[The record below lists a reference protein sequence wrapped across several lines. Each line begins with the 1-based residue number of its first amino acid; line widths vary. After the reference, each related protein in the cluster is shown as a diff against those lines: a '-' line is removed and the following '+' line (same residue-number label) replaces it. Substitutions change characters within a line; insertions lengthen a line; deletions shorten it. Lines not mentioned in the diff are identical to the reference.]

1 MKKIRVVAA
10 IACCWT
16 TLSMF
21 SCTDFVDLKYPTIV
35 GQDQYY
41 NTQSDFQAAVNG
53 LYASLRPVYND
64 FHTLAE
70 LPSDNTQ
77 ANDYTLGLLSLD
89 QMTWLDNNTNI
100 QNLWLNSYRVI
111 GQANTI
117 LGRINAVSMD
127 ENVKARFIAEAKF
140 IRALMYFNLVRFFGD
155 VPLVVN
161 EIKTEAEAYGYLRE
175 SVQVVYD
182 QIELDLTDAIA
193 ILPSVGQVEN
203 DGRAT
208 KGAAQGLLGT
218 VYVAQ
223 RSFEEALP
231 ILAELIGDGHY
242 KLLDDYEAL
251 FLAPNKNNE
260 EMLFSIQYH
269 SNGNAEG
276 SNFSILF
283 APFGSG
289 TEITSGGNPAQVN
302 EGTQDLWDAF
312 EEGDARK
319 PVAIAKYSPTGVYY
333 TRKFLDKPTANY
345 EANNNWPVLRYADV
359 KLLYAE
365 TLNELG
371 RGSDAMDE
379 LNDVR
384 RRADLDGLS
393 GLGQA
398 ALRDA
403 IQRERR
409 VELCFEGHRWFDL
422 LRTGNMVDVMSAYKE
437 KGVGYQV
444 DSYEVDSYK
453 VLLPI
458 PFRERSLNP
467 KLTQNNGYE

>member
-1 MKKIRVVAA
+1 MKTIRV
-10 IACCWT
+10 IFIMICCWT
-16 TLSMF
+16 TCSML
-21 SCTDFVDLKYPTIV
+21 SCTDFVDLHHPAIV

-41 NTQSDFQAAVNG
+41 NNQSDFQAAVNG

-64 FHTLAE
+64 FYTLAE

-77 ANDYTLGLLSLD
+77 ANDYTLGLLPLD

-117 LGRINAVSMD
+117 LGRIDAISMD
-127 ENVKARFIAEAKF
+127 EEVRARFIAEAKF
-140 IRALMYFNLVRFFGD
+140 IRALMYFNLVRFFGE
-155 VPLVVN
+155 VPLVIK
-161 EIKTEAEAYGYLRE
+161 EIKTETEAYEYARE
-175 SVQVVYD
+175 SVPVIYD
-182 QIELDLTDAIA
+182 QIVLDLKDAIA
-193 ILPSVGQVEN
+193 ILPAIGEVEN
-203 DGRAT
+203 DGMAT
-208 KGAAQGLLGT
+208 KGAAQGLLGK
-218 VYVAQ
+218 VYVTQHLYA
-223 RSFEEALP
+223 EALP
-231 ILAELIGDGHY
+231 LLETLIEDGHY

-251 FLAPNKNNE
+251 FQASNKNND
-260 EMLFSIQYH
+260 EMLFSVQYQ

-289 TEITSGGNPAQVN
+289 TEITSGGNPGQVN

-312 EEGDARK
+312 EEGDHRK
-319 PVAIAKYSPTGVYY
+319 AVAIAKYSGTGVYY

-345 EANNNWPVLRYADV
+345 EGNNNWPILRYADV

-371 RGSDAMDE
+371 KESNALDE
-379 LNDVR
+379 LNDIR
-384 RRADLDGLS
+384 TRAHLNELAN
-393 GLGQA
+393 LNQEQ
-398 ALRDA
+398 LRNS
-403 IQRERR
+403 IQQERR

-422 LRTGNMVDVMSAYKE
+422 LRTDKMVDVMSNYKE

-444 DSYEVDSYK
+444 QAYEVNPYK
-453 VLLPI
+453 ILLPI

-467 KLTQNNGYE
+467 NLTQNEGY